1 MAPFGPNAVPESRW
15 VESKSTSARVFI
27 LSAGVI
33 MNILLTIV
41 VLSSMSYVA
50 GNPYRPAIIDSVATG
65 MPAATAGFAKGD
77 VIVAVNGSGVRSWN
91 EAVSKIAPVT
101 QGTITLEVQRGS
113 ERVSKVLTP
122 QIAEATDSVTGSKY
136 PVARV
141 GIVVRND
148 TIAYRKGLG
157 VAIASGGR
165 DTWNMA
171 TSVGAVL
178 RGLVLGQVSPKNLA
192 GPITIARTSVKAAQG
207 GAEFLWYLIAFL
219 SLNIGI
225 INLVPIPVLDG
236 GQILLVLAERI
247 ASQCHESVLVV
258 DRREHIGGNAFD
270 HLDAAG
276 VLVHRYGPHI
286 FHTNSAAIFTHLSRF
301 TEWRA
306 YEHRV
311 LAQVKSPATGEP
323 MLVPMPINLDTI
335 NSLYGLRLTED
346 EVEAWLA
353 ARAETVERVRT
364 SEDVV
369 VGKVGR
375 ELYELFFRGYTRKQW
390 ALDPSEL
397 DKSVT
402 SRVPTRTNRDG
413 RYFTDSFQCMPREGY
428 TAMFRKM
435 LDHPNITVRTGMDF
449 TEARRRFSF
458 RRLIWTGPVD
468 EYFGFR
474 FGRLPYRSLTFR
486 HETLDREWALPTG
499 TVNHPDEATPFTRV
513 SEYKWMTGQEHPKTS
528 VTYEFPSAEGD
539 PYYPIPRPENAALYK
554 RYEALADAERETW
567 FVGRLATYRYY
578 NMDQVVGQALSTF
591 ERIEKTVP
599 RAVPANDD
607 GMLKRVSAGD

>member
-1 MAPFGPNAVPESRW
+1 VKNFLTYLAPFLVFGLVVFVHELGHFLAAKLTGVYAPVFSLGWGSRLFGLRRGETDYRVSWFPMGGYVRMATREDDSMAGIEGGRDRGALESSAEPTRQTSALWDEQSMAPFGPNAVPESRW

-247 ASQCHESVLVV
+247 KGSAFSSGVREGFARVGVFAVLGLFVLVMFN
-258 DRREHIGGNAFD
+258 D
-270 HLDAAG
+270 
-276 VLVHRYGPHI
+276 
-286 FHTNSAAIFTHLSRF
+286 
-301 TEWRA
+301 
-306 YEHRV
+306 
-311 LAQVKSPATGEP
+311 VK
-323 MLVPMPINLDTI
+323 
-335 NSLYGLRLTED
+335 
-346 EVEAWLA
+346 AW
-353 ARAETVERVRT
+353 
-364 SEDVV
+364 
-369 VGKVGR
+369 
-375 ELYELFFRGYTRKQW
+375 
-390 ALDPSEL
+390 
-397 DKSVT
+397 
-402 SRVPTRTNRDG
+402 
-413 RYFTDSFQCMPREGY
+413 
-428 TAMFRKM
+428 
-435 LDHPNITVRTGMDF
+435 I
-449 TEARRRFSF
+449 
-458 RRLIWTGPVD
+458 
-468 EYFGFR
+468 
-474 FGRLPYRSLTFR
+474 
-486 HETLDREWALPTG
+486 
-499 TVNHPDEATPFTRV
+499 VN
-513 SEYKWMTGQEHPKTS
+513 
-528 VTYEFPSAEGD
+528 
-539 PYYPIPRPENAALYK
+539 
-554 RYEALADAERETW
+554 
-567 FVGRLATYRYY
+567 
-578 NMDQVVGQALSTF
+578 
-591 ERIEKTVP
+591 
-599 RAVPANDD
+599 
-607 GMLKRVSAGD
+607 